1 MYRDGKQVISS
12 EVQNFVLNNAALGDM
27 ISSLP
32 AIVFARQFYTP
43 QVKMNVW
50 VPPWQME
57 LVAHLLKPYGEF
69 EIKDFM
75 TFPAKA
81 EERKRA
87 DIGPV
92 SYNGAMFDTHTRCR
106 VHMVDY
112 AFNFLINARPENMAQ
127 RSYPTA
133 APLGPL
139 PASVGV
145 SLPHLAGTR
154 QAYVVFPVGATS
166 DNKLFHA
173 SVYGPIMAWCI
184 ESGYRPVIVGTKTS
198 HTHTKVDGQL
208 KAVVLRE
215 QTDLLPQSIFFE
227 CLDLRE
233 KTTLLELRDVLGHAA
248 AVVGVDGGTLHLAG
262 TTDVPIVFASGTTLP
277 KHRYIPRNGSHEF
290 RARYIGPRNL
300 ECYGCQSNW
309 PMTTLHFT
317 KCVYGDNACM
327 EKLHPDDFIAG
338 LKELGL

>member
-1 MYRDGKQVISS
+1 MYRDGKQVISA

-43 QVKMNVW
+43 QLKMNVW
-50 VPPWQME
+50 VPPWQIE
-57 LVAHLLKPYGEF
+57 LVQHLLKPYGEVNV
-69 EIKDFM
+69 KDFL
-75 TFPAKA
+75 TFPSKW
-81 EERKRA
+81 EERK
-87 DIGPV
+87 DSGIGPV
-92 SYNGAMFDTHTRCR
+92 SYNGAVYDQHTRCR

-112 AFNFLINARPENMAQ
+112 AFNFLVNARPENMLQ

-133 APLGPL
+133 APLAEKTPFPCG
-139 PASVGV
+139 AK
-145 SLPHLAGTR
+145 
-154 QAYVVFPVGATS
+154 YVVFPVGATS
-166 DNKLFHA
+166 DNKLFRA
-173 SVYGPIMAWCI
+173 SVYGPIMAWCLGA
-184 ESGYRPVIVGTKTS
+184 GYRPVVVGTKTS

-233 KTTLLELRDVLGHAA
+233 KTTLLDLRNVLGHAA

-262 TTDVPIVFASGTTLP
+262 TTEVPIVFASGTTAF
-277 KHRYIPRNGSHEF
+277 KHRYIPRHGSHTF
-290 RARYIGPRNL
+290 SARYVGPRDL
-300 ECYGCQSNW
+300 ECAGCQSNW

-317 KCVYGDNACM
+317 KCVYGDNLCM
-327 EKLHPDDFIAG
+327 ERLHPQDFIDG